1 MKIKTALLFFS
12 LLLFCSAFTGQSL
25 RNKAI
30 VLKRMIELN
39 HYSPRPV
46 NDSFS
51 VDLFRSFFRSAD
63 PKAILFTAAEFQQL
77 AAYQYKLDDELNGGE
92 WKFFDAFIPLYKK
105 ALTRA
110 DSLINAVSQ
119 KPFDF
124 NANETVVSFK
134 EPNFIYSS
142 DLPAIANRWM
152 RGLKYK
158 VLMQLYDEAGE
169 DSTGKT
175 TIKSLLPKREA
186 AVRELVKRKEQKTYS
201 RMLASP
207 QEMEKDL
214 ADLYLNTIATRFDP
228 HSNYFS
234 AREKQDFI
242 EELSTQ
248 EESFGVEWDE
258 DEDGKITADH
268 LTPGGPAWKSGELNK
283 GDELIKIQ
291 WGKDPPIDVAGMDL
305 EEIYK
310 LMDRN
315 VNASLTL
322 TYKKANGATNTV
334 TLFKEKIDNEENIV
348 KSFILSGPRKIG
360 YIMLPGFYTEWE
372 NEASSSCANDVAKE
386 IVKLKRENIDGLIL
400 DLRFNGGGSLG
411 EAMDLIGIF
420 INEGPLSAVKEKTGK
435 LQYLKDPNR
444 GTIYDGPLAVMIN
457 PASASASEMVSASLQ
472 DYNRALIVGS
482 NSYGKATM
490 QQMIVMDTLRTANK
504 TQIPKG
510 QDAVKI
516 TMGKLYRL
524 NGNTTQRQGV
534 VPDVKLPDMMD
545 GMEISESR
553 EKNALP
559 ADTAAKNNYY
569 KPLKPLPVS
578 QISDLN
584 KKRTASSNYYKLV
597 QSFIDYA
604 KKEAKAGSVTIPL
617 KADAFE
623 AWIKQREKELDMP
636 ELDET
641 GDIVV
646 FKPGN
651 HAMDAKWIEKSDYS
665 KAINKNWLEKLQED
679 LELSETYLIICD
691 LINLLKTPN

>member
-1 MKIKTALLFFS
+1 MKIKAALLFFS
-12 LLLFCSAFTGQSL
+12 LLFCSFLPGQSV

-30 VLKRMIELN
+30 VLKRMIEMN
-39 HYSPRPV
+39 HYSPRPL

-51 VDLFRSFFRSAD
+51 ADLFRSFIKSAD
-63 PKAILFTAAEFQQL
+63 PRAILFTASEFKL
-77 AAYQYKLDDELNGGE
+77 LSAYEFKLDDELNGAE
-92 WKFFDAFIPLYKK
+92 WKFFDVFIPLYKK
-105 ALTRA
+105 VLIRA
-110 DSLINAVSQ
+110 DSIIGAVSL

-124 NANETVVSFK
+124 TINESVVSVK
-134 EPNFIYSS
+134 ENNFSFTA
-142 DLPAIANRWM
+142 DLPSIANRWM
-152 RGLKYK
+152 RSLKYK

-169 DSTGKT
+169 DTSGKT

-186 AVRELVKRKEQKTYS
+186 TAREQVRKTEQKTYT
-201 RMLASP
+201 RILNSP
-207 QEMEKDL
+207 GGMENDV
-214 ADLYLNTIATRFDP
+214 ADLFLNAIATRFDP
-228 HSNYFS
+228 HTNYFS
-234 AREKQDFI
+234 ASEKQSFI
-242 EELSTQ
+242 EELST
-248 EESFGVEWDE
+248 EMESFGVEWDE
-258 DEDGKITADH
+258 DEEGKITADH
-268 LTPGGPAWKSGELNK
+268 LAPGGPAWKSGELNK

-305 EEIYK
+305 EEVYT
-310 LMDRN
+310 LMDKN
-315 VNASLTL
+315 INASLTL
-322 TYKKANGATNTV
+322 TYKKTNGTINTV

-348 KSFILSGPRKIG
+348 KSFILSGPKKIG

-372 NEASSSCANDVAKE
+372 NESGSSCANDVAKE

-411 EAMDLIGIF
+411 EAMELIGIF
-420 INEGPLSAVKEKTGK
+420 INEGPLSAIKEKTGK

-490 QQMIVMDTLRTANK
+490 QQMIAMDTFKTTNK

-534 VPDVKLPDMMD
+534 VPDVKIPDVMD

-559 ADTAAKNNYY
+559 SDTTSKNSYY

-578 QISDLN
+578 QLTELS
-584 KKRTASSNYYKLV
+584 KKRIAGSKYYKLI
-597 QSFIDYA
+597 QSLVDYA
-604 KKEAKAGSVTIPL
+604 QRESKTGSVTIPL

-623 AWIKQREKELDMP
+623 TWMKQREKEMDLPD
-636 ELDET
+636 LDET
-641 GDIVV
+641 GDTVV

-651 HAMDAKWIEKSDYS
+651 HAMDARWIGKSEYS
-665 KAINKNWLEKLQED
+665 KALNKNWLEKLEED

>member
-1 MKIKTALLFFS
+1 MKIKTTLLFFV
-12 LLLFCSAFTGQSL
+12 LLFFCSVFQGQSL
-25 RNKAI
+25 KNKAI

-51 VDLFRSFFRSAD
+51 VDLFRSFLRSAD
-63 PKAILFTAAEFQQL
+63 PRAILFTASEFQQL
-77 AAYQYKLDDELNGGE
+77 SAYQYKLDDELNGAE
-92 WKFFDAFIPLYKK
+92 WKFFEAFAPLYKK
-105 ALTRA
+105 ALARA
-110 DSLINAVSQ
+110 DSFINAVSR

-124 NANETVVSFK
+124 NANETIVSFK
-134 EPNFIYSS
+134 EPNFIYAS
-142 DLPAIANRWM
+142 DLLSIADRWM
-152 RGLKYK
+152 RSLKYK
-158 VLMQLYDEAGE
+158 TLMQLYDESGE
-169 DSTGKT
+169 DTTGKT
-175 TIKSLLPKREA
+175 TIRSLLPKREA
-186 AVRELVKRKEQKTYS
+186 AVREFVKRKEQKLYS
-201 RMLASP
+201 RFLNP
-207 QEMEKDL
+207 GEMEKDL
-214 ADLYLNTIATRFDP
+214 ADLYLNAIATRFDP
-228 HSNYFS
+228 HTNYFS

-248 EESFGVEWDE
+248 EESFGLEWDE
-258 DEDGKITADH
+258 DEDGKITASH
-268 LTPGGPAWKSGELNK
+268 LTPGGPAWKSGELNN

-291 WGKDPPIDVAGMDL
+291 WGKDPPVDVTGMAI
-305 EEIYK
+305 EEVYK

-322 TYKKANGATNTV
+322 TYKKANGTINTV

-348 KSFILSGPRKIG
+348 KSFILSGQKKIG

-372 NEASSSCANDVAKE
+372 NETSSSCANDVAKE

-444 GTIYDGPLAVMIN
+444 GTIYDGPLTVMIN

-472 DYNRALIVGS
+472 DYNRALIVGGK
-482 NSYGKATM
+482 SYGKATM
-490 QQMIVMDTLRTANK
+490 QQMMGMDTLRTSNK

-516 TMGKLYRL
+516 TVGKLYRL

-534 VPDVKLPDMMD
+534 VPDIKLPDMMD

-553 EKNALP
+553 EKNALQ
-559 ADTAAKNNYY
+559 ADTATKNAYY

-578 QISDLN
+578 QVNELS
-584 KKRTASSNYYKLV
+584 KKRTAASSYYKLV
-597 QSFIDYA
+597 QLFIDYA
-604 KKEAKAGSVTIPL
+604 KKETRAGSVTIPL
-617 KADAFE
+617 KAEVFE
-623 AWIKQREKELDMP
+623 AWIKQREKDLDLAG
-636 ELDET
+636 LDET
-641 GDIVV
+641 GDTVV

-651 HAMDAKWIEKSDYS
+651 HAMDVRWIEKSDYS
-665 KAINKNWLEKLQED
+665 KSINKNWLEKLEED